1 MSESATKAQKVLSEA
16 DMIHSPA
23 AVEAAYDRIAAE
35 IELRLAGSNPVVLCV
50 LLGGLVPTGQLLC
63 RLNFPLQLD
72 YIHAT
77 RYRGGTRGDEL
88 EWLVRPRISLV
99 DRTVLVIDDILDK
112 GVTLAGI
119 VEDCHNQG
127 AKEVRSAVLIDKKTE
142 RASELEHADFSGLA
156 VPDRYVFGCGMD
168 YHNYLRNAPGIYA
181 VKGM

>member
-1 MSESATKAQKVLSEA
+1 MSESAAKAQKVLSEA
-16 DMIHSPA
+16 DMIHSPT
-23 AVEAAYDRIAAE
+23 AVKTAYDRLAAE

-77 RYRGGTRGDEL
+77 RYRGGTQGDQL
-88 EWLVRPRISLV
+88 QWLARPRISLV
-99 DRTVLVIDDILDK
+99 GRTVLVIDDILDK

-119 VEDCHNQG
+119 LDDCRNQG
-127 AKEVRSAVLIDKKTE
+127 ANEVFSAVLIDKKTE
-142 RASELEHADFSGLA
+142 RAGLERADFSGLV

-168 YHNYLRNAPGIYA
+168 YFNYLRNAPGVYA